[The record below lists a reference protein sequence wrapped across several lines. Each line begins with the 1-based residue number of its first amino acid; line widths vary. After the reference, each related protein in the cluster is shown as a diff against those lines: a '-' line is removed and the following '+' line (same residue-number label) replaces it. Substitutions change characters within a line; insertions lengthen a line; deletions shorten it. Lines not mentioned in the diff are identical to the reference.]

1 MAVENGAH
9 FAEPATNQGTL
20 TIINFGFDHIY
31 SPRAHD

>member
-20 TIINFGFDHIY
+20 TMINCACDHICN
-31 SPRAHD
+31 PREHD